1 MELMYE
7 YLIERNT
14 KKLTFEDE
22 TLIPYLN
29 KNRGLLIFFR
39 VSYRVKGETSQNK
52 LPPDLFPDCKAKKM
66 SFKI

>member
-22 TLIPYLN
+22 TLIPYFN
-29 KNRGLLIFFR
+29 KNDGL
-39 VSYRVKGETSQNK
+39 
-52 LPPDLFPDCKAKKM
+52 
-66 SFKI
+66 